1 MKRHLIIFLG
11 LMLCAA
17 PLFTSCSDSDS
28 DGSSNEFANWRE
40 RNEQYFASVHDNA
53 LGQISTAKAQYGAEW
68 EEQCDWRAF
77 LSYGRS
83 ADASS
88 NTLQDSVFVQILTRG
103 TGSGC
108 PLVSDKVRV
117 YYAGRLMPTDLHP
130 DGKMFDHSGQST
142 QIDKIFDHKT
152 ATPTMFNI
160 TDIARGLGTALLYMH
175 IGDKWRVYMPYKL
188 GYNTTEYTNIPSYS
202 TLIFDVELVQYAR
215 NGTSLPEWS

>member
-1 MKRHLIIFLG
+1 MKRHLLIFLG

-88 NTLQDSVFVQILTRG
+88 ICAARSGDGAALYLNVAAGNTINAADAS
-103 TGSGC
+103 GSWAA
-108 PLVSDKVRV
+108 R
-117 YYAGRLMPTDLHP
+117 
-130 DGKMFDHSGQST
+130 SG
-142 QIDKIFDHKT
+142 
-152 ATPTMFNI
+152 
-160 TDIARGLGTALLYMH
+160 
-175 IGDKWRVYMPYKL
+175 
-188 GYNTTEYTNIPSYS
+188 
-202 TLIFDVELVQYAR
+202 
-215 NGTSLPEWS
+215 